1 MTKQSTLLINKNT
14 VFGNQQKCL
23 ILKFQPPSFEIMD
36 LYKEKTDLVIVC
48 CVMGYDRS
56 AFTASE
62 VTRDRNLKKSVILQ
76 IRIETTEF
84 VIKRSSL
91 RSQCCTM
98 RHFGHH
104 FDSFMKNCEFFRK
117 ANYPLLHFCKKKY
130 QTWKNFSFRMIL

>member
-1 MTKQSTLLINKNT
+1 MKKKSTPRLLDSARLEIQSTFFMTKQSTLLINKNT

-62 VTRDRNLKKSVILQ
+62 VTRDRNLKKVW
-76 IRIETTEF
+76 
-84 VIKRSSL
+84 
-91 RSQCCTM
+91 
-98 RHFGHH
+98 
-104 FDSFMKNCEFFRK
+104 
-117 ANYPLLHFCKKKY
+117 FCK
-130 QTWKNFSFRMIL
+130 SGLRPPSL